1 MDTFAAYIPVD
12 RRLALWQGI
21 TLPDTAVGAALFADI
36 SGFTPLTERLALL
49 FGPRRGAEELSRHLN
64 TVYDALI
71 AQVEYFGGSVISF
84 AGDSITCWFDER
96 HGSAGKRAVAAA
108 LALQTVM
115 AAFSE
120 ITLAD
125 GHTARLAMKTAV
137 TSGSARRFL
146 VGDPTIQLLDTLAG
160 RTITR
165 LAAAEKLA
173 QPGEVLADQA
183 TVESLGKAVTLAEW
197 RREASSG
204 YAFAVIADLLT
215 AVPAQQWPP
224 LPTDALTLAQT
235 RPWLLTAVYQREQ
248 TGQGQFLTELR
259 PSVAL
264 FLRFTGLNYEDDPDA
279 AHKLDDFVHRVQ
291 NILTQY
297 GGALLQLTI
306 GDKGS
311 YLYASFGAPIAHEDD
326 AFRAA
331 NAALELEKLPF
342 LAAAPVQ
349 IGMSRGVMRAG
360 SYGSQSR
367 RTYGVLG
374 DHVNL
379 AARLMERAEPG
390 QILVSETVEKL
401 LRRGYYLEPVAAV
414 PLKGKSETVP
424 VFSLTRRRRPQT
436 GFLQAPDYSIP
447 LVGRRAELE
456 RIRQKLALARQGHGQ
471 IIGITAEA
479 GMGKSRLVNE
489 ITRLA
494 EAEGLPIYLGEC
506 QSYGANIPYLVWL
519 PIWFAF
525 LGINPADS
533 LAQQMQTLQA
543 QVARLAPERQEAI
556 PLLAAVLGLPVTEN
570 TFTQSLDAKARRSA
584 LEALLLACMHSRAGQ
599 TRAEG
604 AALVFVFEDL
614 HWIDPI
620 SHDLLEALG
629 RVIVPLPVLII
640 MAYRPPEYTR
650 LQKPRLEALP
660 HFTAV
665 PLTELSPAEAQ
676 ELTQI
681 KLKQLF
687 AASATA
693 VPASLIS
700 QIIERAQG
708 NPFYV
713 EELINYLHDRGLN
726 LRDAAALQNLELPS
740 SLHSL
745 ILSRIDQ
752 LNEDQKLT
760 LKIASII
767 GRLFRFGW
775 LLGYYPELGTAEQV
789 RSHLV
794 ELEKLDLTPVDQPEP
809 ELVYMFKHIVTQEV
823 TYTSLSYATRAI
835 LHEQLAQYIEELDA
849 ERFVDLLAFH
859 YDRSENLPKKQ
870 EYLVKA
876 ALAAADRF
884 ANEEAVDYLS
894 RALTLMP
901 EGEYGRLYDLHQ
913 HREQLFDLQGD
924 RSQQQTDLTALHRLA
939 RLLRDHSK
947 EADVALRQARYAEVT
962 GDYDAACEAAQQA
975 LAMSRL
981 ARHAEQEAAAYLQWG
996 RALFRQADYEKARR
1010 CFRHAHDLAA
1020 RARQTDLAADCLM
1033 NLGNVAWAK
1042 GDYAEAQ
1049 QQYQESLTLK
1059 QQANNR
1065 RGESILLNNLGV
1077 VALSQSDYATAR
1089 THYEAALSVMQAIG
1103 DRRNESFVLGNLGL
1117 VAAHLGQYRIAET
1130 YQRQSLR
1137 LRQEMSDSYGENLS
1151 LLNLGTLALYQGD
1164 YAQAMTLYEPLL
1176 SKYRETNNAQSEVE
1190 VLVYLSLLHHQQGDQ
1205 AQALIYAQQAVEI
1218 TEKVGLRSEG
1228 SLAWRTIGH
1237 AQVALGQ
1244 WAEAAAAYERAA
1256 ALCREVGNLNWEQ
1269 ESLAGLARLALA
1281 QGNLDTAVAHVNT
1294 ILTYL
1299 QTGNLHGTD
1308 EPLRVYLTCYQV
1320 LQAADDGRAA
1330 TILTEAYHLLQERA
1344 AGIVDVEMRERFLT
1358 AVPFHREIVQL
1369 WPQCGADTVG

>member
-1 MDTFAAYIPVD
+1 MNIFASYIPVD
-12 RRLALWQGI
+12 RRFALLQDTI
-21 TLPDTAVGAALFADI
+21 LPDATTGAALFADI

-71 AQVEYFGGSVISF
+71 AQVEYYGGSVISF
-84 AGDSITCWFDER
+84 AGDSITCWFDEQQ
-96 HGSAGKRAVAAA
+96 SQASKRAVAAA
-108 LALQTVM
+108 LAMQTVM
-115 AAFSE
+115 AAFTE
-120 ITLAD
+120 IKLAD
-125 GHTARLAMKTAV
+125 EHTAHLAMKTAV
-137 TSGSARRFL
+137 TTGTARRFL
-146 VGDPTIQLLDTLAG
+146 VGDPDIQLLDTLAG

-173 QPGEVLADQA
+173 QPGELLADRA
-183 TVESLGKAVTLAEW
+183 TVNVSGSAVTLSEW
-197 RREASSG
+197 RTDAASGHS
-204 YAFAVIADLLT
+204 FAVITDLLT
-215 AVPAQQWPP
+215 AVPPHQWPP
-224 LPTDALTLAQT
+224 FATDALPLSQT

-248 TGQGQFLTELR
+248 AGQGQFLTELR

-264 FLRFTGLNYEDDPDA
+264 FLRFTGLNYEDDADA
-279 AHKLDDFVHRVQ
+279 AHKLDDFVRHVQ

-342 LAAAPVQ
+342 LAATPVQ
-349 IGMSRGVMRAG
+349 IGISRGVMRAG
-360 SYGSQSR
+360 SYGSHTR

-401 LRRGYYLEPVAAV
+401 LRRGYYLEPVEAV

-424 VFSLTRRRRPQT
+424 VYSLTRRRRPQT

-456 RIRQKLALARQGHGQ
+456 QIRQKLALARQGRGQ

-479 GMGKSRLVNE
+479 GMGKSRLVSE

-494 EAEGLPIYLGEC
+494 ESAGLPIYLGDC

-525 LGINPADS
+525 LGINSAES
-533 LAQQMQTLQA
+533 LTQQIQNLQA
-543 QVARLAPERQEAI
+543 QVMRLAPERQEAL
-556 PLLAAVLGLPVTEN
+556 PLLGAALGLPIPDNE
-570 TFTQSLDAKARRSA
+570 FTLSLDTKARRSA
-584 LEALLLACMHSRAGQ
+584 LEALLLACIQSQARQ
-599 TRAEG
+599 SQDEG
-604 AALVFVFEDL
+604 TALVFIFEDL

-620 SHDLLEALG
+620 SHDLLEELG
-629 RVIVPLPVLII
+629 RSIVQLPVLII

-650 LQKPRLEALP
+650 LQKPRLEAMP

-665 PLTELSPAEAQ
+665 PLAELSAAEAE

-681 KLKQLF
+681 KLRQLF

-693 VPASLIS
+693 VPPTLI
-700 QIIERAQG
+700 QQVIARAQG

-726 LRDAAALQNLELPS
+726 LADATALENLELPN

-789 RSHLV
+789 RNYLI
-794 ELEKLDLTPVDQPEP
+794 ELENLDLTPVDQPEP
-809 ELVYMFKHIVTQEV
+809 ELVYMFKHIITQEV
-823 TYTSLSYATRAI
+823 TYTSLPFATRAM
-835 LHEQLAQYIEELDA
+835 LHEQLAHFIENLDA

-859 YDRSENLPKKQ
+859 YGRSQNLPKKQ
-870 EYLVKA
+870 EYLIKA
-876 ALAAADRF
+876 GIAAADRF
-884 ANEEAVDYLS
+884 ANEEAVDYFSQVLE
-894 RALTLMP
+894 LIP
-901 EGEYGRLYDLHQ
+901 EGEHGRLYDLHQ
-913 HREQLFDLQGD
+913 RREQLFDLQGD
-924 RSQQQTDLTALHRLA
+924 RSQQQNELKALQRLA
-939 RLLRDHSK
+939 RLLRDHGK

-962 GDYDAACEAAQQA
+962 GDYGAACEAAQQA
-975 LAMSRL
+975 LAMSGL
-981 ARHAEQEAAAYLQWG
+981 ARHPDQEAAAYLQWG

-1010 CFRHAHDLAA
+1010 CFRHAHQLAS
-1020 RARQTDLAADCLM
+1020 RAHETDLAADCLM
-1033 NLGNVAWAK
+1033 NLGNVAWSK
-1042 GDYAEAQ
+1042 GDYPEAQ
-1049 QQYQESLTLK
+1049 HQYQQALTLK
-1059 QQANNR
+1059 QQAHNR
-1065 RGESILLNNLGV
+1065 RGESSLLNNLGV
-1077 VALSQSDYATAR
+1077 VALSQSDYTTAR
-1089 THYEAALSVMQAIG
+1089 THYEAALAIMQAIG

-1117 VAAHLGQYRIAET
+1117 VAAHLGQYHIAEH

-1137 LRQEMSDSYGENLS
+1137 LRQQMADSYGENLS
-1151 LLNLGTLALYQGD
+1151 LLNLGTVALYQGD
-1164 YAQAMTLYEPLL
+1164 YAQALALYDPLL
-1176 SKYRETNNAQSEVE
+1176 IRYREMHNAQSEVE

-1205 AQALIYAQQAVEI
+1205 AQALAYGREAADI

-1237 AQVALGQ
+1237 AQAARGQ

-1281 QGNLDTAVAHVNT
+1281 QGNLGTAVAHVNA
-1294 ILTYL
+1294 ILSHL

-1320 LQAADDGRAA
+1320 LQAAGDGRAA
-1330 TILTEAYHLLQERA
+1330 AILNEAYNLLQERA
-1344 AGIVDVEMRERFLT
+1344 TGIENPALREKYVT
-1358 AVPFHREIVQL
+1358 AVPFHREIGQL
-1369 WPQCGADTVG
+1369 WPHKQVNG

>member
-12 RRLALWQGI
+12 RRLALWQRRS
-21 TLPDTAVGAALFADI
+21 LPDTAVGAALFADI

-64 TVYDALI
+64 DVYEALI
-71 AQVEYFGGSVISF
+71 GQVEYFGGSVISF
-84 AGDSITCWFDER
+84 AGDSITCWFDEQQ
-96 HGSAGKRAVAAA
+96 GKASQRAIAAA

-115 AAFSE
+115 AVFSE
-120 ITLAD
+120 IPLAD
-125 GHTARLAMKTAV
+125 GHTAYLAMKTAV
-137 TSGSARRFL
+137 TTGPARRFL
-146 VGDPTIQLLDTLAG
+146 VGDPAIQLLDTLAG

-173 QPGEVLADQA
+173 QPGELLADQA
-183 TVESLGKAVTLAEW
+183 TVHTLGTAVTITTW
-197 RREASSG
+197 RQSPTSDHT
-204 YAFAVIADLLT
+204 FAVITDLAT
-215 AVPAQQWPP
+215 AVPAHHWPP
-224 LPTDALTLAQT
+224 LPADALTLAQT

-279 AHKLDDFVHRVQ
+279 AHKLNDFVHRVQ

-342 LAAAPVQ
+342 LAGTPVQ

-401 LRRGYYLEPVAAV
+401 LRRGYYLEPVEAV

-436 GFLQAPDYSIP
+436 GILQAPDYSIP

-456 RIRQKLALARQGHGQ
+456 QIRQKLALARQGQGQ
-471 IIGITAEA
+471 IVGIMAEA

-489 ITRLA
+489 LTRLA
-494 EAEGLPIYLGEC
+494 EADGLPIYLGEC
-506 QSYGANIPYLVWL
+506 QSYGDNIPYLVWL

-525 LGINPADS
+525 LGINPTDS
-533 LAQQMQTLQA
+533 LAQQMETLQT
-543 QVARLAPERQEAI
+543 QVARLAPERQEGL
-556 PLLAAVLGLPVTEN
+556 PLLGVALGLPVAEN
-570 TFTQSLDAKARRSA
+570 EFTLSLDAKGRRSA
-584 LEALLLACMHSRAGQ
+584 LEALLLACMQSRARQ
-599 TRAEG
+599 VAAEG
-604 AALVFVFEDL
+604 NALVFVFEDL

-620 SHDLLEALG
+620 SHDLLEGLG
-629 RVIVPLPVLII
+629 RAIVQLPVLII
-640 MAYRPPEYTR
+640 IAYRPPEQTR
-650 LQKPRLEALP
+650 LQKPRLTALP

-665 PLTELSPAEAQ
+665 PLTELPAPEAEQ
-676 ELTQI
+676 LTRH

-687 AASATA
+687 AARATA
-693 VPASLIS
+693 VPPTLIN

-713 EELINYLHDRGLN
+713 EELVNYLFDRGLN
-726 LRDAAALQNLELPS
+726 LQDAAALENLDLPT

-760 LKIASII
+760 LRIASII

-775 LLGYYPELGTAEQV
+775 LLGYYPELGTADQV
-789 RSHLV
+789 RAHLL
-794 ELEKLDLTPVDQPEP
+794 ELERLDLTPVDQPEP

-823 TYTSLSYATRAI
+823 TYTSLPYATRAL
-835 LHEQLAQYIEELDA
+835 LHEQLAQYIEKLDA

-859 YDRSENLPKKQ
+859 YGRSHNLPKKL

-876 ALAAADRF
+876 GIAAADRF

-894 RALTLMP
+894 RAITLMP

-913 HREQLFDLQGD
+913 RREQLYDLQGD
-924 RSQQQTDLTALHRLA
+924 RVQQQTDLAALHRLA
-939 RLLRDHSK
+939 RLLRDHSQ
-947 EADVALRQARYAEVT
+947 EADAALRQARYAEVT
-962 GDYDAACEAAQQA
+962 GDYSAASEAAQQA

-981 ARHAEQEAAAYLQWG
+981 ARRPTQEAAAYLQWG

-1020 RARQTDLAADCLM
+1020 RTSETDLAADCLM
-1033 NLGNVAWAK
+1033 NLGNVAWSK
-1042 GDYAEAQ
+1042 GDYGDAQ
-1049 QQYQESLTLK
+1049 THYQQALNLK
-1059 QQANNR
+1059 QQIHNR

-1077 VALSQSDYATAR
+1077 VALSQSDYTTAR
-1089 THYEAALSVMQAIG
+1089 THYLAALAVMQAIG

-1117 VAAHLGQYRIAET
+1117 VAAHLGHYREAEL

-1137 LRQEMSDSYGENLS
+1137 LRQEMADSFGANLS
-1151 LLNLGTLALYQGD
+1151 QLNLGTIALYQGD
-1164 YAQAMTLYEPLL
+1164 YAQALALYEPLL
-1176 SKYRETNNAQSEVE
+1176 AKYREANNAQSEVE
-1190 VLVYLSLLHHQQGDQ
+1190 VLVCLALLHHQLNDQ
-1205 AQALIYAQQAVEI
+1205 AQALTYAQEAADI

-1237 AQVALGQ
+1237 AQAALGHY
-1244 WAEAAAAYERAA
+1244 AAAGAAYQRAT

-1281 QGNLDTAVAHVNT
+1281 QGKLDTAVTHVNT
-1294 ILTYL
+1294 ILSHL
-1299 QTGNLHGTD
+1299 QTGNLHGAD

-1320 LQAADDGRAA
+1320 LQAAGDGRAA
-1330 TILTEAYHLLQERA
+1330 AILSEAYHLLQERA
-1344 AGIVDVEMRERFLT
+1344 AGIEDATMRERYVT
-1358 AVPFHREIVQL
+1358 AVPFHREIVRLSQSEGVT
-1369 WPQCGADTVG
+1369 Q